1 MSETPKEL
9 KENLETELESL
20 QSELSTLEQEYE
32 QIDTDIG
39 VTKQRIDEIEIEL
52 FHIDSEGLEWKEGE
66 SFNTKLK

>member
-32 QIDTDIG
+32 QIDTDIS

-52 FHIDSEGLEWKEGE
+52 FHIDSQGLE
-66 SFNTKLK
+66 